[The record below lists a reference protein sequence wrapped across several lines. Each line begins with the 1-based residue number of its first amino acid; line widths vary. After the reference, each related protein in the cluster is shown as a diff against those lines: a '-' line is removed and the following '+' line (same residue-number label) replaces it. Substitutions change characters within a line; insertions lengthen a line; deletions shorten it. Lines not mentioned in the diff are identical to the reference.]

1 MAFIVNT
8 NIENHGNGYLID
20 SKNVKG
26 SYIVTASIT
35 ERDKL
40 PAATIIKG
48 SLCFCQEDSKFYQ
61 YNGSSWSEANLG
73 GSASGGTATIDL
85 PIQKGDT
92 ENSLEIFDNS
102 KAALEGI
109 AGSSNANLINLEDP
123 EASGVSSVAAGGSAK
138 ALVAG
143 GQALGILNTVGAKG
157 YYWHT
162 LDVANKTVT
171 LSTSRPSL
179 TNSACNAPTNIDWA
193 EDDIVVMVNDH
204 QYVGLVIESVTGN
217 TVKFSGTLPFSKDN
231 YKGTYTTYPAASS
244 YGPDDRT
251 IVAFYQTSEAGG
263 KVTRW
268 KCRSGSVELGW
279 AGTAFG
285 IANTTVGASSIA
297 AGFNNIQGGDFGIV
311 AGRNNISGYSNI
323 VVGGWNKSV
332 GIHSAVF
339 GRRNTNEGYYN
350 MIGGGLDN
358 KICVGDATGTV
369 NSYNMMAGQGN
380 VLKRGHR
387 NFIIGSCNG
396 VAKDSA
402 GNITSEELLDLVNN
416 SIISG
421 ELHSVTGGNNHI
433 IAGKQNTITKRA
445 NGDNSN
451 ACAVFGLNNTNNG
464 NEYLLIAGR
473 GLTAT
478 NDTQCVIGKFNATD
492 LTTLNTSTTMPTSN
506 ELTNPALIIGGGSSA
521 SATATSCAIG
531 LNGNIRTVGHI
542 SAAGSIKTSNAITAG
557 VSIKT
562 DGYIRAEKYIEA
574 KELVK
579 SLANVQ
585 ANADVIA
592 LNDVTASKNVTA
604 KQNVIATKDITAG
617 YNVAAGSGHSLAGT
631 TVSGNAVFGM
641 ENTIG
646 DANAPKAIYGTF
658 MSGKGLKVT
667 GHWQT
672 IIGQYNKYI
681 EKTAFVIGNGSSDT
695 ARKNAFSVTTEGN
708 VTAAGKITVGADPT
722 ANMDV
727 VTKQYLENKL
737 MTGTW

>member
-1 MAFIVNT
+1 MAELKLGNIKPVGADNVVVDGKYVKGGYVVVSDTAERNALKGASGENIVN
-8 NIENHGNGYLID
+8 
-20 SKNVKG
+20 
-26 SYIVTASIT
+26 
-35 ERDKL
+35 
-40 PAATIIKG
+40 G
-48 SLCFCQEDSKFYQ
+48 SLCYCTGDSKFYQ
-61 YNGSSWSEANLG
+61 YNGTDWVEAILG
-73 GSASGGTATIDL
+73 DGSATVDL
-85 PIQKGDT
+85 PIQKGST

-102 KAALEGI
+102 KSALEGM
-109 AGSSNANLINLEDP
+109 AGSSNADLITLNDP
-123 EASGVSSVAAGGSAK
+123 EASGVSSVAVGGSAK

-162 LDVANKTVT
+162 LNVAEKTVT
-171 LSTSRPSL
+171 LSTNRPSSAD
-179 TNSACNAPTNIDWA
+179 SACTAPTNIDWA

-231 YKGTYTTYPAASS
+231 YGSTYPSASDYS
-244 YGPDDRT
+244 PDDRT

-323 VVGGWNKSV
+323 VVGGWNKSIGV
-332 GIHSAVF
+332 HSAVF

-350 MIGGGLDN
+350 TIVGIDN
-358 KICVGDATGTV
+358 KIEVGDATSTI
-369 NSYNMMAGQGN
+369 NSYNMVTGQGN
-380 VLKRGHR
+380 ILIRGHR
-387 NFIIGSCNG
+387 NLIT
-396 VAKDSA
+396 
-402 GNITSEELLDLVNN
+402 GNNNTNLNIVNN

-421 ELHSVTGGNNHI
+421 ELHSITGGNNHI
-433 IAGKQNTITKRA
+433 VAGKQNTITKKA
-445 NGDNSN
+445 DGSNSN
-451 ACAVFGLNNTNNG
+451 ACAVFGLDNTNNG
-464 NEYLLIAGR
+464 KEYLLIAGR

-478 NDTQCVIGKFNATD
+478 NDNQCVIGKFNATD
-492 LTTLNTSTTMPTSN
+492 FTTLNTSTTMPSSN

-562 DGYIRAEKYIEA
+562 DGFIRAEKYIEA

-585 ANADVIA
+585 ANVDVNANNNITA
-592 LNDVTASKNVTA
+592 GKDVAATKNV
-604 KQNVIATKDITAG
+604 TAG
-617 YNVAAGSGHSLAGT
+617 YNVTAGTGHKLAGT
-631 TVSGNAVFGM
+631 TASGNAVFGM
-641 ENTIG
+641 ENIIG
-646 DANAPKAIYGTF
+646 DETTPKAIYGTF

-672 IIGQYNKYI
+672 IIGQFNKYI
-681 EKTAFVIGNGSSDT
+681 EKTAFVIGNGDNDNERS
-695 ARKNAFSVTTEGN
+695 NAFSVTTEGN
-708 VTAAGKITVGADPT
+708 VTAAGKITVGAGPD
-722 ANMDV
+722 NDMDV
-727 VTKQYLENKL
+727 ATKSYVDSKAGVDETAVKAILETVL
-737 MTGTW
+737 SEGEW